1 MELSSAD
8 MPDLQQLKWHVW
20 KELAA
25 GSSGVEVQY
34 ALRGS
39 VRRLFLCSKD
49 GFSDKFVAWS
59 EGVIRSSRADEVWN
73 GSRKCLRCEVMQEKA
88 CSFKGQK
95 VKSLSGLQRWPTHL
109 IFYALLDVFRLNKCD
124 RGAPWAQKKFIAGS
138 QVLKHDALAQLRLS
152 FQWSN

>member
-25 GSSGVEVQY
+25 GSSPEAQY

-39 VRRLFLCSKD
+39 VRRLFLWSKD
-49 GFSDKFVAWS
+49 GFSDNFAAWS
-59 EGVIRSSRADEVWN
+59 EGVVRSSRADEVWN

-109 IFYALLDVFRLNKCD
+109 IFLRFTWRISIEQVWP
-124 RGAPWAQKKFIAGS
+124 GAPWAQKKFIAGT